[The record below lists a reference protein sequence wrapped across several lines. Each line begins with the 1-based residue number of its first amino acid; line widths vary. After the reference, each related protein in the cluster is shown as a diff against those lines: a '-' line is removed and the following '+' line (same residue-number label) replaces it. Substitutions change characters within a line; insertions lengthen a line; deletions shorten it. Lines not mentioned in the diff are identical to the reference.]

1 VNKDSKKN
9 LKSAFVRLND
19 SLDVE
24 FTICNF
30 KYVEKVSHTNN
41 WDKLKFSKGRALRN
55 FYLQPQKSQNPA
67 LPKKGPL
74 GLTYLLNIN
83 FAQTVTIE

>member
-1 VNKDSKKN
+1 LVNEDSKKN
-9 LKSAFVRLND
+9 LKSAIVRLND

-41 WDKLKFSKGRALRN
+41 WDKLKLAKEEPCEIFIYNR
-55 FYLQPQKSQNPA
+55 
-67 LPKKGPL
+67 KKGKTL
-74 GLTYLLNIN
+74 RYLKK
-83 FAQTVTIE
+83 AR